1 MTLAFQKVVV
11 LRLYEPSYDRIPFMP
26 YMQITKM
33 QISISASLLF
43 APKMEL
49 CHPKV

>member
-1 MTLAFQKVVV
+1 MTLAFQKVVA
-11 LRLYEPSYDRIPFMP
+11 LRLYEPGYDRIPFIK
-26 YMQITKM
+26 ITKM

-49 CHPKV
+49 YHPKV